1 MDTQTLLI
9 DLLILAIFGAAVYSF
24 LIMPRR
30 REYKQRQQ
38 FVATLQPGTRV
49 TTYGGMLG
57 TVTRIDRRLN
67 IVTLEIA
74 PGIEVDF
81 LGPAIV
87 NEYDE
92 AEIEE
97 SVRKALG
104 DSLGDAS
111 EDSEG

>member
-1 MDTQTLLI
+1 MDIQTLLI
-9 DLLILAIFGAAVYSF
+9 DLLILGIFGAAVYSF
-24 LIMPRR
+24 LILPRR

-38 FVATLQPGTRV
+38 FVATLQTGARV

-57 TVTRIDRRLN
+57 TVKAIDRRLN
-67 IVTLEIA
+67 IVTVEIA
-74 PGIEVDF
+74 PGVEVDF

-87 NEYDE
+87 SEYDE

-104 DSLGDAS
+104 DASDGD
-111 EDSEG
+111 EG